1 MNETQNDAK
10 RTCDNSTADDELPV
24 ITETGRDTIRFSNG
38 ASVTFEH
45 LPQGGVWQ
53 NHVMPFEKPWAGE
66 IIDVDTIVDAREA
79 FLDAYDEAESIDDLP
94 FADLQ
99 FVLRLETRN

>member
-1 MNETQNDAK
+1 MTQTKTNADENAQ
-10 RTCDNSTADDELPV
+10 NSDELPE
-24 ITETGRDTIRFSNG
+24 ITEIERDTIHFENG

-45 LPQGGVWQ
+45 LADGGVWQ
-53 NHVMPFEKPWAGE
+53 NHVMPLGKPWAGE